1 MEQKPFLPVLL
12 SRQNWVVSISLL
24 LVVILSGIYTFLGI
38 GMNMSALD
46 MTRMSGIFSMPDAGT
61 SIDMDM
67 DGKMG
72 MSIPSEDMSASGNVP
87 KVMGQNQNMMQMGD
101 QSGMEMQSSWS
112 FSTTI
117 LMFLM
122 WWLMMIAMMVPS
134 AAPTLLLFHSL
145 KKLGSEAQRALPQTY
160 LFLFGYLS
168 AWAFFSVAA
177 CLMQAKLEANS
188 LTSPMMMQ
196 STSTYLSGALLVMA
210 GIYQF
215 TTFKNVCLE
224 KCRSPAEF
232 LAENN
237 RKGEFGALIMGVRH
251 GAFCLGCCW
260 ALMALLFV
268 GGVMNLYWIVG
279 IALYVAIE
287 KLLPQLSWLD
297 KVLGVSLIGAGIL
310 LIV

>member
-87 KVMGQNQNMMQMGD
+87 KDMGQNQNMMQMGD

>member
-1 MEQKPFLPVLL
+1 MEQKPVLSVLL
-12 SRQNWVVSISLL
+12 SRQNWVVSVSLL
-24 LVVILSGIYTFLGI
+24 LVVVLSGIYTFLGI
-38 GMNMSALD
+38 GMDMSALD

-61 SIDMDM
+61 SMNMDM

-72 MSIPSEDMSASGNVP
+72 MSMPSEDMSTGSNAQ
-87 KVMGQNQNMMQMGD
+87 KDMGQNQSLMQVGD
-101 QSGMEMQSSWS
+101 QSAMQIPTSWS
-112 FSTTI
+112 FNTTI

-134 AAPTLLLFHSL
+134 AAPTLLLFHAL

-160 LFLFGYLS
+160 LFLLGYLC

-177 CLMQAKLEANS
+177 CLLQAQLEAKS
-188 LTSPMMMQ
+188 LASPIMMQ

-215 TTFKNVCLE
+215 TTLKNVCLD

-232 LAENN
+232 LAENT
-237 RKGEFGALIMGVRH
+237 RKGEFGALIMGLHH
-251 GAFCLGCCW
+251 GVFCLGCCW

-268 GGVMNLYWIVG
+268 GGVMNLYWIIG
-279 IALYVAIE
+279 IAIYVAIE

-310 LIV
+310 LTV

>member
-24 LVVILSGIYTFLGI
+24 LVVVLSGIYTFLGI

-72 MSIPSEDMSASGNVP
+72 MSMPSEDMSASGNVP
-87 KVMGQNQNMMQMGD
+87 KDMGQNQNMMQMGD

-145 KKLGSEAQRALPQTY
+145 KKL
-160 LFLFGYLS
+160 
-168 AWAFFSVAA
+168 
-177 CLMQAKLEANS
+177 
-188 LTSPMMMQ
+188 
-196 STSTYLSGALLVMA
+196 LLVN
-210 GIYQF
+210 F
-215 TTFKNVCLE
+215 
-224 KCRSPAEF
+224 S
-232 LAENN
+232 
-237 RKGEFGALIMGVRH
+237 
-251 GAFCLGCCW
+251 
-260 ALMALLFV
+260 
-268 GGVMNLYWIVG
+268 
-279 IALYVAIE
+279 
-287 KLLPQLSWLD
+287 
-297 KVLGVSLIGAGIL
+297 
-310 LIV
+310 

>member
-1 MEQKPFLPVLL
+1 MGQKPVLPVLL
-12 SRQNWVVSISLL
+12 SRQNWVVSVSLL
-24 LVVILSGIYTFLGI
+24 LVVVLSGIYTFLGI

-61 SIDMDM
+61 SMSMDM
-67 DGKMG
+67 DDKMG
-72 MSIPSEDMSASGNVP
+72 MSMPSEDMSAGSNDP
-87 KVMGQNQNMMQMGD
+87 KDIGQNQSLMQVGD
-101 QSGMEMQSSWS
+101 QSAMQMQTSWS
-112 FSTTI
+112 FNTTI

-160 LFLFGYLS
+160 LFLIGYLC
-168 AWAFFSVAA
+168 AWAFFSAAA
-177 CLMQAKLEANS
+177 CLLQAQLEDNS
-188 LTSPMMMQ
+188 LASPMMMQ

-215 TTFKNVCLE
+215 TTLKNTCLE

-232 LAENN
+232 LAKNN
-237 RKGEFGALIMGVRH
+237 RKGEFGALIMGVHH

-268 GGVMNLYWIVG
+268 GGVMNLYWIIG
-279 IALYVAIE
+279 IAIYVAIE

-297 KVLGVSLIGAGIL
+297 KVLGVLLIGAGIL

>member
-1 MEQKPFLPVLL
+1 
-12 SRQNWVVSISLL
+12 
-24 LVVILSGIYTFLGI
+24 
-38 GMNMSALD
+38 MNMSALD
-46 MTRMSGIFSMPDAGT
+46 MTRMTGIFSMPDAGT
-61 SIDMDM
+61 SMNMDM

-72 MSIPSEDMSASGNVP
+72 MSMPSEDMSAGGNVP
-87 KVMGQNQNMMQMGD
+87 KDMGQNQSMMQMGD

-160 LFLFGYLS
+160 LFLFGYLG

-188 LTSPMMMQ
+188 LASPMMMQ

-215 TTFKNVCLE
+215 TTFKNVCLD

-237 RKGEFGALIMGVRH
+237 RKGEFGALIMGVHH

>member
-1 MEQKPFLPVLL
+1 MGQKSVLPVLL
-12 SRQNWVVSISLL
+12 ARQNWVVSVSLL
-24 LVVILSGIYTFLGI
+24 LVVVLSGIYTFLGI

-46 MTRMSGIFSMPDAGT
+46 MTRMSGIFSMPDAST
-61 SIDMDM
+61 SMNMDM
-67 DGKMG
+67 DGKMD
-72 MSIPSEDMSASGNVP
+72 MSMPSEDMSADGNAP
-87 KVMGQNQNMMQMGD
+87 QDMGQNQTMMQVGD
-101 QSGMEMQSSWS
+101 QSAMQMQSIWS
-112 FSTTI
+112 FNTTI
-117 LMFLM
+117 LMFAM

-134 AAPTLLLFHSL
+134 AAPTLLLFHAL

-160 LFLFGYLS
+160 LFLLGYLC

-177 CLMQAKLEANS
+177 CLLQAQLEANG
-188 LTSPMMMQ
+188 LASPIMMQ

-215 TTFKNVCLE
+215 TTLKNICLD

-232 LAENN
+232 LAENT
-237 RKGEFGALIMGVRH
+237 RKGEFGALIMGVHH

-268 GGVMNLYWIVG
+268 GGVMNLYWIIG

-287 KLLPQLSWLD
+287 KLLPQLSWLN

>member
-1 MEQKPFLPVLL
+1 MGQKSVLPVLL
-12 SRQNWVVSISLL
+12 ARQNWVVSVSLL
-24 LVVILSGIYTFLGI
+24 LVVVLSGIYTFLGI

-46 MTRMSGIFSMPDAGT
+46 MTRMSGIFSMPDAST
-61 SIDMDM
+61 SMNMDM
-67 DGKMG
+67 DGKMD
-72 MSIPSEDMSASGNVP
+72 MSMPSEDMSADGNAP
-87 KVMGQNQNMMQMGD
+87 QDMGQNQTMMQVGD
-101 QSGMEMQSSWS
+101 QSAMQMQSIWS
-112 FSTTI
+112 FNTTI
-117 LMFLM
+117 LMFAM

-134 AAPTLLLFHSL
+134 AAPTLLLFHAL
-145 KKLGSEAQRALPQTY
+145 KKLGSEAHRALPQTY
-160 LFLFGYLS
+160 LFLVGYLC

-177 CLMQAKLEANS
+177 CLLQAQLEANG
-188 LTSPMMMQ
+188 LASPIMMQ

-215 TTFKNVCLE
+215 TTLKNICLD

-232 LAENN
+232 LAENT
-237 RKGEFGALIMGVRH
+237 RKGEFGALIMGVHH

-268 GGVMNLYWIVG
+268 GGVMNLYWIIG

-287 KLLPQLSWLD
+287 KLLPQLSWLN